1 MENQTIKELTSFIK
15 NSPTAFHAVKSIRD
29 ILTKEGF
36 QELKESEKWKIEKG
50 GKYYVT
56 RNHSSILAFKVG
68 NQLDEYSFHVT
79 ASHSDSPTFKIKENA
94 EIEVKKKYR
103 RLWRNDLLYLV

>member
-1 MENQTIKELTSFIK
+1 ME
-15 NSPTAFHAVKSIRD
+15 
-29 ILTKEGF
+29 
-36 QELKESEKWKIEKG
+36 IEKG

-94 EIEVKKKYR
+94 EIEVKEKIHGSEYR
-103 RLWRNDLLYLV
+103 RLWRNDLFYLV